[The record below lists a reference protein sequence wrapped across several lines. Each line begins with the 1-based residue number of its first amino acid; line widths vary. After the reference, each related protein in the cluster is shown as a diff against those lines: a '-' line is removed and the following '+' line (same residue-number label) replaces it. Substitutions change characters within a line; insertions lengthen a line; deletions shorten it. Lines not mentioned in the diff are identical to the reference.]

1 MKRPR
6 QAVNIIMVMNL
17 NHNFS
22 CGERL
27 RQLRSARALSQ
38 EQLALQAGITPA
50 YLGLVERGQRNPTVN
65 TIEALCNVLNISLS
79 EFFSTEE
86 RKPAIQDDVTA
97 QICFQLK
104 GMSQAERE
112 AYLQLIRLVMK
123 IQHLNP

>member
-1 MKRPR
+1 
-6 QAVNIIMVMNL
+6 MVMNL

-27 RQLRSARALSQ
+27 RQLRGARALSQ
-38 EQLALQAGITPA
+38 EQLALRAGITPA

-86 RKPAIQDDVTA
+86 RKPAVQDDITA

-104 GMSQAERE
+104 DMRQEEKE
-112 AYLQLIRLVMK
+112 AYLQLIKLVMK
-123 IQHLNP
+123 IQQLNP

>member
-1 MKRPR
+1 
-6 QAVNIIMVMNL
+6 MVMNL

-27 RQLRSARALSQ
+27 RQLRCARALSQ
-38 EQLALQAGITPA
+38 EQLALRAGITPA

-86 RKPAIQDDVTA
+86 RKPDAQDDITA

-104 GMSQAERE
+104 DMSQAERE
-112 AYLQLIRLVMK
+112 AYLQLIKLVMK
-123 IQHLNP
+123 IQNLNP